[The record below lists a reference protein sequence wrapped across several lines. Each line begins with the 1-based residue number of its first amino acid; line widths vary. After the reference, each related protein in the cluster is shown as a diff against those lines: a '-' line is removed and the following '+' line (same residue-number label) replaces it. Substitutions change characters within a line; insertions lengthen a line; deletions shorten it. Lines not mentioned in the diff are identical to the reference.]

1 MNMKKILILIVF
13 LYVGNIFGQTHV
25 RKTRSDKG
33 GKHKHSLNYE
43 IKRLK
48 KIRLQVIVQRQNL
61 HIQQSVVKNNGC

>member
-43 IKRLK
+43 IKKAEKNSTSSHSSKTKSSYTTKRRK
-48 KIRLQVIVQRQNL
+48 K
-61 HIQQSVVKNNGC
+61 